1 MITAEKITTTDVKRL
16 NKNRIFRLIHY
27 TDKIS
32 RQEIAEILQL
42 SLPTVNQ
49 NLKLLTNDGLIEFEG
64 NFESTGG
71 RKAQAI
77 IVKGMSKCAISV
89 NLSSTGVKV
98 ALVNL
103 KGEIICSEKAT
114 VDFSDNARYIDT
126 VAGLVEDIVN
136 RNDVNHDDILG
147 VGITVPGIFDTG
159 NEIIISAPTMGIRN
173 YPVSAI
179 TSHIPYRCIAMN
191 DAKANSYAEYWFGRE
206 NTDTKKVTIEEFN
219 RHLMTSRDD
228 GKLYLMLNTGVGGSY
243 ISNERIMHGKHN
255 RYGEFGHMTLHPQ
268 GKLCTCGKRGCLEA
282 YVSARLLSEE
292 LGITLTEFFSRLENG
307 DEGYKAVFDEYI
319 DNLTTGINNLYI
331 MCDGDIILGGP
342 VAHFL
347 KKYETIIKQQLIK
360 KYCFDTDASY
370 LSFATCT
377 VEQSDT
383 GAALIFLGEFIRGI

>member
-255 RYGEFGHMTLHPQ
+255 RYGEFGHMTLYPD
-268 GKLCTCGKRGCLEA
+268 GRKCMCGKKGCVESYL
-282 YVSARLLSEE
+282 SARNLSSD
-292 LGITLTEFFSRLENG
+292 LGIQIDEFFKKASEG
-307 DEGYKAVFDEYI
+307 DAQCVKVLDEYL
-319 DNLTTGINNLYI
+319 DNLTTGINNLYVI
-331 MCDGDIILGGP
+331 FDRDIVIGGF
-342 VAHFL
+342 VSRYL
-347 KKYETIIKQQLIK
+347 LEYEENIRQRLTDKYS
-360 KYCFDTDASY
+360 FDTDGRYFSI
-370 LSFATCT
+370 SSCT
-377 VEQSDT
+377 SERTDT
-383 GAALIFLGEFIRGI
+383 GAAIMFLSEFINSI

>member
-32 RQEIAEILQL
+32 RQEIADILQL

-77 IVKGMSKCAISV
+77 IVRGMSKCAISV
-89 NLSSTGVKV
+89 NLSISDIKV

-103 KGEIICSEKAT
+103 KGNIICSEKAS
-114 VDFSDNARYIDT
+114 VDFSDNDEYIDT
-126 VAGLVEDIVN
+126 IVKLVDDVVV
-136 RNDVNHDDILG
+136 RNNVDSEDILG
-147 VGITVPGIFDTG
+147 VGITVPGIFDMN
-159 NEIIISAPTMGIRN
+159 NEIIVSAPTMGIRN

-179 TSHIPYRCIAMN
+179 TSRIPYKCIAMN

-206 NTDTKKVTIEEFN
+206 SKDNKNITIEEFN
-219 RHLMTSRDD
+219 KHLMTSSED

-243 ISNERIMHGKHN
+243 ISNERIMQGKHN
-255 RYGEFGHMTLHPQ
+255 RYGEFGHMTLHPN
-268 GKLCTCGKRGCLEA
+268 GKLCTCGKLGCFEA
-282 YVSARLLSEE
+282 YVSAKKLSEE
-292 LGITLTEFFSRLENG
+292 LDVSLVEFFCRIKNG
-307 DEGYKAVFDEYI
+307 DEGFAQVFDEYL

-331 MCDGDIILGGP
+331 MCDGDIVLGGP
-342 VAHFL
+342 VSYFL
-347 KKYETIIKQQLIK
+347 KNYEAEIRKRLIS

-370 LSFATCT
+370 LSFAKCT

-383 GAALIFLGEFIRGI
+383 GAALTFLGDFIRGI